1 MNMTMRLILVS
12 ILMVFAAPA
21 YSGTAVHVFRC
32 ELGGEASEND
42 IETASS
48 KWLAAARTMKGGEE
62 FKAFILFPVAAQATN
77 TDFMFMIV
85 APSLASVG
93 AFWDGYTDDSPA
105 AQLDDV
111 NPGFANCPN
120 SALWEGIRVE

>member
-1 MNMTMRLILVS
+1 MNMTMRLILIS

-21 YSGTAVHVFRC
+21 YAGTAVHVFRC

-48 KWLAAARTMKGGEE
+48 KWLEAARTMEGGEE
-62 FKAFILFPVAAQATN
+62 FKAFILFPVAAQANN

-85 APSLASVG
+85 APSLESLG

-105 AQLDDV
+105 AKIDDE
-111 NPGFANCPN
+111 NPGFASCPN
-120 SALWEGIRVE
+120 SALWEGLKVE

>member
-1 MNMTMRLILVS
+1 MNMTMRLMLVS

-21 YSGTAVHVFRC
+21 YSGTAVHVFDC
-32 ELGGEASEND
+32 ELSGEASEEQ
-42 IETASS
+42 IEGQAE

-62 FKAFILFPVAAQATN
+62 FKVFILFPVAAQTN
-77 TDFMFMIV
+77 DTDFKFMIV

-105 AQLDDV
+105 ANLDDE
-111 NPGFANCPN
+111 NPGFANCPD
-120 SALWEGIRVE
+120 SAMWEGVKVE